1 MAPARYAAAAAVAA
15 TRVEPPGP
23 PADLDKLMATSGCR
37 VKRTG
42 RAAVASYTGK
52 QLADGARSTFITLP
66 IVGFVERLN
75 PSPLRPI
82 PLDCVYYSG
91 RAPMDVMTQLPDVIL
106 RHVFGMLDTTWTF
119 EIIKAKSRTA
129 LQERLEELRGMRV
142 EDHHI
147 TGRQSAWWDTLHI
160 VERELLRIRMAVEAS
175 GSNILSGSEVHYV
188 APPADQLHGSG
199 AVHFAKNWEDYERNL
214 ERKLKFDGGNFRPSG
229 PLVVVCK
236 QWRHALQK
244 ATKQACSRLPIAN
257 EWYFKLLQYMRKHKK
272 DYPQAREDE
281 DEYPDSEPHM

>member
-1 MAPARYAAAAAVAA
+1 MCSQ
-15 TRVEPPGP
+15 
-23 PADLDKLMATSGCR
+23 DCS
-37 VKRTG
+37 
-42 RAAVASYTGK
+42 
-52 QLADGARSTFITLP
+52 
-66 IVGFVERLN
+66 ER
-75 PSPLRPI
+75 
-82 PLDCVYYSG
+82 
-91 RAPMDVMTQLPDVIL
+91 
-106 RHVFGMLDTTWTF
+106 
-119 EIIKAKSRTA
+119 
-129 LQERLEELRGMRV
+129 
-142 EDHHI
+142 DHI
-147 TGRQSAWWDTLHI
+147 AGRQSAWWDTLHI

-229 PLVVVCK
+229 PLVVICK
-236 QWRHALQK
+236 QWRHALHK